1 MTNKQKNLTYLK
13 PIKDSLGR
21 PLKDLRISVMDR
33 CNFRC
38 TYCMPEEKYHPKFKF
53 LPSKQRLSFEDILRI
68 TKNFVSLGVDKIRI
82 TGGEPLLRVNL
93 TELIGDLSRIDG
105 VKDIAL
111 TTNGVLLA
119 KYASE
124 LKAAGL
130 DRVTVSLDSIDP
142 NEFKTMTGGRGS
154 LDRVIA
160 GIEEAQVARIKN
172 IKVNAVIKRGIN
184 DQKILK
190 MVEYFRS
197 SSIILRFI
205 EYMDVGNI
213 NHWKKSETV
222 SSQEIVKLI
231 KTKWPMQA
239 IEPNYTGEVASR
251 YRFKDGKGELG
262 FISSVTKPFCGS
274 CSRARLSSDGKLYN
288 CLFASTG
295 QDVKPWLTEGLSDH
309 EIQQR
314 IYSIWSERADRYSEL
329 RAQNL
334 TEVGKQ
340 KVEMYYIGG

>member
-1 MTNKQKNLTYLK
+1 M
-13 PIKDSLGR
+13 
-21 PLKDLRISVMDR
+21 
-33 CNFRC
+33 
-38 TYCMPEEKYHPKFKF
+38 
-53 LPSKQRLSFEDILRI
+53 
-68 TKNFVSLGVDKIRI
+68 
-82 TGGEPLLRVNL
+82 LRVNL
-93 TELIGDLSRIDG
+93 ADLIGDLSRVDG
-105 VKDIAL
+105 IRDIAL

-119 KYASE
+119 KYAAE

-130 DRVTVSLDSIDP
+130 NRVTVSLDSIDP

-154 LDRVIA
+154 LDRVLA
-160 GIEEAQVARIKN
+160 GIEEAQVARLNN
-172 IKVNAVIKRGIN
+172 IKVNAVIKRGSN
-184 DQKILK
+184 DQKILEL
-190 MVEYFRS
+190 VEHFRS
-197 SSIILRFI
+197 TPIVLRFI

-222 SSQEIVKLI
+222 PSREIVELVGA
-231 KTKWPMQA
+231 KWPLEGV
-239 IEPNYTGEVASR
+239 EPNYEGEVASR
-251 YRFKDGKGELG
+251 YRFKDGKGEVG

-295 QDVKPWLTEGLSDH
+295 KDVKPWLAEGLTDH

-314 IYSIWSERADRYSEL
+314 IYSIWSERTDRYSEL
-329 RAQNL
+329 RSLNL

>member
-93 TELIGDLSRIDG
+93 TDLIGDLSRIDG
-105 VKDIAL
+105 IKDIAL

-142 NEFKTMTGGRGS
+142 SEFKTMTGGRGS
-154 LDRVIA
+154 LNRVLA
-160 GIEEAQVARIKN
+160 GIEEAQVARINN
-172 IKVNAVIKRGIN
+172 IKVNAVIKHGIN
-184 DQKILK
+184 DQNILK
-190 MVEYFRS
+190 MVEHFRS

-213 NHWKKSETV
+213 NHWKQSETV
-222 SSQEIVKLI
+222 PSQEIVELI
-231 KTKWPMQA
+231 QTKWPMQA

-295 QDVKPWLTEGLSDH
+295 QDVKPWLKEGLSDD

>member
-1 MTNKQKNLTYLK
+1 MVNDQKNLSYLT

-53 LPSKQRLSFEDILRI
+53 LPSNQRLSFDNILRI

-105 VKDIAL
+105 IQDIAL

-130 DRVTVSLDSIDP
+130 DRITVSLDSIDP

-154 LDRVIA
+154 LDRVLA

-222 SSQEIVKLI
+222 SSQEIVDLI
-231 KTKWPMQA
+231 QTKWPMQA
-239 IEPNYTGEVASR
+239 IEPNYQGEVASR
-251 YRFKDGKGELG
+251 YQFKDGKGELG

-288 CLFASTG
+288 CLFASNG
-295 QDVKPWLTEGLSDH
+295 MDIKPWLTQGLSDH

-314 IYSIWSERADRYSEL
+314 IYSIWSERSDRYSEL
-329 RAQNL
+329 RAKNL

>member
-1 MTNKQKNLTYLK
+1 MVNNQKNLSYLT

-53 LPSKQRLSFEDILRI
+53 LPSNQRLSFDNILRI

-105 VKDIAL
+105 IQDIAL
-111 TTNGVLLA
+111 TTNGVLLS

-130 DRVTVSLDSIDP
+130 DRITVSLDSIDP
-142 NEFKTMTGGRGS
+142 NEFKIMTGGRGS
-154 LDRVIA
+154 LDRVLA
-160 GIEEAQVARIKN
+160 GIEEAKVARIKN

-190 MVEYFRS
+190 MVEHFRS

-222 SSQEIVKLI
+222 PSQEIFDLI
-231 KTKWPMQA
+231 QTKWPMQT
-239 IEPNYTGEVASR
+239 IEPNYQGEVASR
-251 YRFKDGKGELG
+251 YQFKDGKGELG

-288 CLFASTG
+288 CLFASNG
-295 QDVKPWLTEGLSDH
+295 KDIKPWLTEGLSDH

-314 IYSIWSERADRYSEL
+314 IFSIWSERADRYSEL

>member
-1 MTNKQKNLTYLK
+1 MTNKQKNITYLK

-105 VKDIAL
+105 IKDIAL

-154 LDRVIA
+154 IDRVIA

-222 SSQEIVKLI
+222 PSQEIVELI

-239 IEPNYTGEVASR
+239 IEPNYKGEVASR
-251 YRFKDGKGELG
+251 YRFKDGKGEIG

>member
-1 MTNKQKNLTYLK
+1 MVNNQSKLTYLK

-53 LPSKQRLSFEDILRI
+53 LPSNQRLSFEDIIRI

-93 TELIGDLSRIDG
+93 ADLIGDLSRIDG
-105 VKDIAL
+105 MKDIAL

-154 LDRVIA
+154 LDRVLA
-160 GIEEAQVARIKN
+160 GIEEAKVARIKN

-190 MVEYFRS
+190 MVEHFRS
-197 SSIILRFI
+197 SSIVLRFI

-222 SSQEIVKLI
+222 PSQEILELI
-231 KTKWPMQA
+231 KTKWPMQT
-239 IEPNYTGEVASR
+239 IEPNYKGEVASR
-251 YRFKDGKGELG
+251 YRFKDGEGELG

-314 IYSIWSERADRYSEL
+314 IYSIWCERADRYSEL

>member
-1 MTNKQKNLTYLK
+1 MVNNQKNITYLK

-53 LPSKQRLSFEDILRI
+53 LSSNQRLSFQDTIRI
-68 TKNFVSLGVDKIRI
+68 TKNFVSLGVNKIRI

-93 TELIGDLSRIDG
+93 TDLIGDLSRIDG
-105 VKDIAL
+105 IQDIAL

-154 LDRVIA
+154 LDRVLA

-172 IKVNAVIKRGIN
+172 IKVNAVVKRGIN

-222 SSQEIVKLI
+222 PSQEIVDLI
-231 KTKWPMQA
+231 QTKWPMQA
-239 IEPNYTGEVASR
+239 IEPNYKGEVASR
-251 YRFKDGKGELG
+251 YQFKDGKGELG

-288 CLFASTG
+288 CLFASSG

>member
-1 MTNKQKNLTYLK
+1 MAKKQKNITYLK
-13 PIKDSLGR
+13 PIRDSLGR

-53 LPSKQRLSFEDILRI
+53 LPSNQRLSFKDILRI
-68 TKNFVSLGVDKIRI
+68 TKNFVNLGVDKIRI

-93 TELIGDLSRIDG
+93 TDLIGDLSRIDG
-105 VKDIAL
+105 IKDIAL

-154 LDRVIA
+154 LDRVLA
-160 GIEEAQVARIKN
+160 GIEEAEVARIKN

-184 DQKILK
+184 DQNILK
-190 MVEYFRS
+190 MVEHFRS

-213 NHWKKSETV
+213 NHWKQSETV
-222 SSQEIVKLI
+222 PSQEIVQLI
-231 KTKWPMQA
+231 KTKWPIQA
-239 IEPNYTGEVASR
+239 IKPNYKEEVASR

-295 QDVKPWLTEGLSDH
+295 QDVKPWLKAGLNDD

-314 IYSIWSERADRYSEL
+314 IYSIWSKRTDRYSEL

>member
-1 MTNKQKNLTYLK
+1 MVKKQQNLSYLK
-13 PIKDSLGR
+13 PVKDSLGR

-53 LPSKQRLSFEDILRI
+53 LPSNKRLSFDDILRI
-68 TKNFVSLGVDKIRI
+68 TKNFVSLGVNKIRI

-105 VKDIAL
+105 IQDIAL

-130 DRVTVSLDSIDP
+130 DRITVSLDSIDP

-154 LDRVIA
+154 LDRVLA

-213 NHWKKSETV
+213 NHWKKSETLP
-222 SSQEIVKLI
+222 SQEIVDLI
-231 KTKWPMQA
+231 QTKWPMQA
-239 IEPNYTGEVASR
+239 IEPNYKGEVASR
-251 YRFKDGKGELG
+251 YQFKDGKGELG

-288 CLFASTG
+288 CLFASNG
-295 QDVKPWLTEGLSDH
+295 MDIKPWLTQGLSDH

-314 IYSIWSERADRYSEL
+314 IYSIWSERSDRYSEL
-329 RAQNL
+329 RAKNL